1 MARKT
6 TMTSKKAHAPH
17 AYEGLDRVLHE
28 KARLSILT
36 ALLARAE
43 GVLFPELRSLCD
55 LTDGN
60 LARHLQTLQEAE
72 LIELWKNQDGPRP
85 RTLVRLSAKGRMSF
99 LAYLAELERVV
110 REAKA
115 HATAET
121 RRARRDLPP
130 GWAPA

>member
-1 MARKT
+1 
-6 TMTSKKAHAPH
+6 MTAKKPRAPH
-17 AYEGLDRVLHE
+17 AYDGLDRVLHE

-36 ALLARAE
+36 ALLARPE
-43 GVLFPELRSLCD
+43 GVLFPELKALCD

-72 LIELWKNQDGPRP
+72 LIELWKNQEGKRP
-85 RTLVRLSAKGRMSF
+85 RTLVRLSPKGRTAF
-99 LAYLAELERVV
+99 LAYIAELERVV

-115 HATAET
+115 HGTAEAKRS
-121 RRARRDLPP
+121 RRVLPP

>member
-1 MARKT
+1 MA
-6 TMTSKKAHAPH
+6 SKKTRAPH
-17 AYEGLDRVLHE
+17 AYTGLDRVLHE

-36 ALLARAE
+36 ALLARPE
-43 GVLFPELRSLCD
+43 GVLFPELKALCA

-60 LARHLQTLQEAE
+60 LARHLQTLHEAQ
-72 LIELWKNQDGPRP
+72 LVELWKNQDGPRP
-85 RTLVRLSAKGRMSF
+85 RTLVRLSTRGRTAF

-115 HATAET
+115 HAGAE
-121 RRARRDLPP
+121 ARRRRELPP